1 MNSSTPS
8 IPISLKSPDQ
18 EAEAEFLFSCE
29 CGTASILPPLLCL
42 ASFPTA
48 ILQRGYQVAAERNLA
63 RFVRLLFCALEIGID
78 VENLNEK
85 KMFLT
90 QTGIENINR
99 FTTYKL
105 QTFHFWQ
112 TDQISTTTQKI
123 VETAIKTRQI
133 LILEAFLNS
142 RWYPSE
148 PEIDQLTNISFNLG
162 QQAQQNRDFV
172 HVCQSGDITKAI
184 MMLTAVED
192 VTLCNGYKTAAA
204 NQHILLTN
212 ILYLARIKWS
222 YRESLRMRYCS
233 STTTNAEW
241 TEWLAKKTR
250 KQTFERRHM
259 TSLDLT
265 VIEHALDTNG
275 GEILDFYIKT
285 LKWHPTCAQ
294 RKRMTNSLRRLSP
307 CFLTICCSCI
317 AEICRDPCLCCLL
330 LADADDD

>member
-112 TDQISTTTQKI
+112 TDQIS
-123 VETAIKTRQI
+123 
-133 LILEAFLNS
+133 
-142 RWYPSE
+142 
-148 PEIDQLTNISFNLG
+148 
-162 QQAQQNRDFV
+162 
-172 HVCQSGDITKAI
+172 
-184 MMLTAVED
+184 
-192 VTLCNGYKTAAA
+192 
-204 NQHILLTN
+204 
-212 ILYLARIKWS
+212 
-222 YRESLRMRYCS
+222 
-233 STTTNAEW
+233 
-241 TEWLAKKTR
+241 
-250 KQTFERRHM
+250 
-259 TSLDLT
+259 
-265 VIEHALDTNG
+265 
-275 GEILDFYIKT
+275 
-285 LKWHPTCAQ
+285 
-294 RKRMTNSLRRLSP
+294 
-307 CFLTICCSCI
+307 
-317 AEICRDPCLCCLL
+317 
-330 LADADDD
+330 